1 MNMFMRNIINNTQR
15 RTNRPPP
22 QHMRARR
29 RQYGFRSG
37 YNQSD
42 QFQRQH
48 DSNTLPDPVARVSRP
63 QTHAP
68 TSENEIRIPSILQ
81 YQMFNIF
88 ININVN
94 NLSSTLI
101 NNMNPQYY
109 FSEFSYEGLNI
120 RFFHNEI
127 LNYQNIGSEIESV
140 LNNINE
146 REFQN
151 ILNDFHVDEMNELI
165 DDTLHNDNSSHM
177 NSTETIEQINKNIT
191 HGEYVHYA
199 SILKNDTCP
208 ILLTDF
214 DNEDIVSIFTLC
226 NHAIHESTCEKY
238 TKTFTK
244 CPLCNHKLFE

>member
-1 MNMFMRNIINNTQR
+1 MNMFMRNIINNSQR
-15 RTNRPPP
+15 RSNRPPP
-22 QHMRARR
+22 QQMQARR
-29 RQYGFRSG
+29 RQYGFRTG
-37 YNQSD
+37 YNQTN
-42 QFQRQH
+42 QFQRQSN
-48 DSNTLPDPVARVSRP
+48 SNTLPEIPATISPDSNTPI
-63 QTHAP
+63 
-68 TSENEIRIPSILQ
+68 SEDEIRIPSTLQ
-81 YQMFNIF
+81 YQLFDVF

-94 NLSSTLI
+94 NLSSELI
-101 NNMNPQYY
+101 NNINPRHY

-127 LNYQNIGSEIESV
+127 LNYQNIGNEIESV

-151 ILNDFHVDEMNELI
+151 ILDNFHENETI
-165 DDTLHNDNSSHM
+165 NNTLHNNLHM
-177 NSTETIEQINKNIT
+177 NSREIIEQIKKHII

-199 SILKNDTCP
+199 SILKNHTCP

-214 DNEDIVSIFTLC
+214 ENEDIVSIFTLC

>member
-1 MNMFMRNIINNTQR
+1 MNMFMRNIMNNTQR
-15 RTNRPPP
+15 RSNRPPP
-22 QHMRARR
+22 QQMQARR
-29 RQYGFRSG
+29 RQYGFRNG
-37 YNQSD
+37 YNQSN
-42 QFQRQH
+42 QFQRQSN
-48 DSNTLPDPVARVSRP
+48 SNTSPHNLMSVDRHQIRHPI
-63 QTHAP
+63 
-68 TSENEIRIPSILQ
+68 SENEIRIPSTLQ

-94 NLSSTLI
+94 NLSSELI
-101 NNMNPQYY
+101 NNMNPQQY

-151 ILNDFHVDEMNELI
+151 ILNDFYVDEMNEYI

-177 NSTETIEQINKNIT
+177 NSREIIKQINKNIT

-199 SILKNDTCP
+199 SILKNHTCP

-214 DNEDIVSIFTLC
+214 ENEDIVSIFTLC